1 MTPRLNAKVKIDA
14 ARKRYE
20 ERRELLLKRIEVIEH
35 EGEAKLKLLQE
46 QIAKTTGQAQANL
59 EKRVAEERAK
69 HNTRVAKLRQA
80 SNLVERSGCDLR
92 CAAVNKPAH
101 RKCLNP
107 LPPET
112 GWERD
117 TLTASLILL
126 GHPHNSS

>member
-1 MTPRLNAKVKIDA
+1 MVFRRGRGEFIDFQIEREIATDKAEIDRLETEYRQAVGDAKANLKVKIDA

-20 ERRELLLKRIEVIEH
+20 ERRELLLKRIEVIER

-80 SNLVERSGCDLR
+80 WQLVKE
-92 CAAVNKPAH
+92 AAA
-101 RKCLNP
+101 
-107 LPPET
+107 
-112 GWERD
+112 
-117 TLTASLILL
+117 I
-126 GHPHNSS
+126 